1 MYRGTLLTYLAIS
14 GLVNNLVQPIYK
26 SVAIPKYRRHEQ
38 NYFFCDRSKILQ
50 LLTLGTILSPTNLNF

>member
-14 GLVNNLVQPIYK
+14 GMVNNLVQPIYK

-38 NYFFCDRSKILQ
+38 NYFFATEARYRNCSH
-50 LLTLGTILSPTNLNF
+50 